1 MKNVYELADEA
12 KKSMYFLSSFEQ
24 TKVLVY
30 MSYIID
36 KPYRDHRFEMK
47 RYSIRYR
54 ANDNHIYI
62 YDRRAINVNDIE
74 YLDCSEITNDYI
86 AKIYVKKTVEEAKG
100 IIIRFFFRL
109 SNKIKKW
116 LKTIKII

>member
-1 MKNVYELADEA
+1 MKDVYELADEA
-12 KKSMYFLSSFEQ
+12 KKSMYLSSFEQ
-24 TKVLVY
+24 TQVLVF

-62 YDRRAINVNDIE
+62 YDRRAINDNDTE

-86 AKIYVKKTVEEAKG
+86 AKIYIKKTIEETKG
-100 IIIRFFFRL
+100 IIMRFFFSL
-109 SNKIKKW
+109 SNKIRKW
-116 LKTIKII
+116 LNTIKII

>member
-1 MKNVYELADEA
+1 MRDVYELADEA

-24 TKVLVY
+24 TKVLVF

-36 KPYRDHRFEMK
+36 KPYRDHRYEMK

-62 YDRRAINVNDIE
+62 YDKRAINDNDIE

-86 AKIYVKKTVEEAKG
+86 AKIYVKKTIEETKG
-100 IIIRFFFRL
+100 IIMRLFFSLF
-109 SNKIKKW
+109 NKIKKW
-116 LKTIKII
+116 LNIIKII